1 MKLKHKYF
9 VLCSDILKFV
19 ENEEID
25 VNDII
30 SISSQGNMPR
40 HHLWWKEGEKDRG
53 CLKHIEGLLRNGAL
67 PYLENGQV
75 RDAIRCVEEV
85 LSSIIDEVKNDI

>member
-9 VLCSDILKFV
+9 VLCSDILRFV

-30 SISSQGNMPR
+30 NISSQGNMPR
-40 HHLWWKEGEKDRG
+40 HHLWWKEREKDNE
-53 CLKHIEGLLRNGAL
+53 CLKRIEGLLRNGAL

-75 RDAIRCVEEV
+75 HDAIRCVEGA
-85 LSSIIDEVKNDI
+85 LTLMGDEVKNDI